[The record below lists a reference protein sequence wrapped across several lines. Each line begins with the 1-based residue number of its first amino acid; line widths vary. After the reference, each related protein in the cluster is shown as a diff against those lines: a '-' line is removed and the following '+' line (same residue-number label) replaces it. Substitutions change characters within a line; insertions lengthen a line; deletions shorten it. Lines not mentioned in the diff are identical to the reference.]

1 MTTELAVP
9 KIMVPTSVIR
19 RQYAKGMTLPQL
31 ARLYETDVEALKP
44 LVQGVEQKRRA
55 ESDEDED
62 ELDTVT
68 GGDAKTGRKKPRYHI
83 DHAAYADRVKRMMDA
98 GMSNAEMMDE
108 LGITHMNLQTIKKKF
123 GLKLTYADGGP
134 RRVARRKR
142 LAQAKEET
150 TR

>member
-1 MTTELAVP
+1 MTTELVSA

-44 LVQGVEQKRRA
+44 LVQGVEWKRRA
-55 ESDEDED
+55 ESDEED
-62 ELDTVT
+62 EWGFDEGADMVF
-68 GGDAKTGRKKPRYHI
+68 KRIKPRHHI
-83 DHAAYADRVKRMMDA
+83 DHASYAEPVKRMIEE
-98 GMSNAEMMDE
+98 GMSNPEIMNE
-108 LGITHMNLQTIKKKF
+108 LGITHTNLQTIKKKF

-150 TR
+150 T

>member
-1 MTTELAVP
+1 MTTELATP

-31 ARLYETDVEALKP
+31 ARLYETDVESLKP

-62 ELDTVT
+62 ELDMVTDSTV
-68 GGDAKTGRKKPRYHI
+68 KHERKKTRYHI
-83 DHAAYADRVKRMMDA
+83 DHAAYADSVKRMMDD
-98 GMSNAEMMDE
+98 GLSNPEIMDE
-108 LGITHMNLQTIKKKF
+108 LNITLTNLQTIKKKF

-134 RRVARRKR
+134 RRAARKKR
-142 LAQAKEET
+142 LNRAKEET
-150 TR
+150 T

>member
-1 MTTELAVP
+1 MTTELTVP

-55 ESDEDED
+55 GSDDDEDESD
-62 ELDTVT
+62 VATDSVE
-68 GGDAKTGRKKPRYHI
+68 KPGRKKSRYHI
-83 DHAAYADRVKRMMDA
+83 DHAAYADDVKRMMHA
-98 GMSNAEMMDE
+98 GMSNAEMMAE
-108 LGITHMNLQTIKKKF
+108 LGITQTNLQTIKKKF

-150 TR
+150 T